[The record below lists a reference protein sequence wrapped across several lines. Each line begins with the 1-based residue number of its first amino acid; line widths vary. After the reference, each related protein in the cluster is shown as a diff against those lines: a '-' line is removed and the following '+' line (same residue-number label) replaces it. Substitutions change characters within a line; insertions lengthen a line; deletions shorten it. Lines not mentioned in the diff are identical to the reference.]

1 MKKLTF
7 EVRKKSSSSKVVL
20 KGSGGKDNVSTL
32 KMARE
37 GLGKLVKNGK
47 LPKGILR
54 CAVLEGGVKKDEWN
68 ISANQKNAPARKA
81 RTTKRA
87 ASKPAS
93 KAS

>member
-20 KGSGGKDNVSTL
+20 KGAGGKDNVSTL

-37 GLGKLVKNGK
+37 GLGKLVKNVK
-47 LPKGILR
+47 LPKGVLR

-68 ISANQKNAPARKA
+68 ISANQKNAPARKV